1 MCQILFVAPRG
12 ASAGYPTVR
21 QAIQPHAERVLHD
34 TFVEDG
40 GDKLGEDEI
49 GCFVVSEVVVGLGA
63 GASKQRG

>member
-1 MCQILFVAPRG
+1 MVL
-12 ASAGYPTVR
+12 
-21 QAIQPHAERVLHD
+21 LHD